1 MNAARNTVA
10 SSVQLIEAARYTDK
24 HRERCNPVDDV
35 QGGRPVRDTS
45 SYLRQREDSF
55 AVSSQTGNWLTVVN
69 VMRSIEFVIPGGR
82 PRDAQILIDRGRY
95 IFRFLRTVNGILGDL
110 IRRADYC
117 SAFA

>member
-1 MNAARNTVA
+1 MV
-10 SSVQLIEAARYTDK
+10 Y
-24 HRERCNPVDDV
+24 
-35 QGGRPVRDTS
+35 
-45 SYLRQREDSF
+45 
-55 AVSSQTGNWLTVVN
+55 